1 MQTPKVSF
9 GAAQNLLRH
18 TAKTSKKPVKIL
30 YGLKPMEDVSVSKLT
45 LGVNKS
51 IKFAQNVVKFA
62 KNMFN

>member
-1 MQTPKVSF
+1 
-9 GAAQNLLRH
+9 
-18 TAKTSKKPVKIL
+18 
-30 YGLKPMEDVSVSKLT
+30 MEDVSVSKLT